1 MQWPKPTIFDAENT
15 APWVLQTP
23 VELPKPDFA
32 DNEELKKAYGISLG
46 QGLDT
51 FKAGMLVFE
60 DAVAKAL
67 WVSTNWKNDPLVI
80 ATRDAYIRE
89 QKKASKPLDKEELL
103 EEVLTAAQIAPEFK
117 DKASL
122 FKLYSEIA
130 GYTGKVAE
138 QLPASNTTNNNYTK
152 IVLVGG
158 SQQRDSNSPEKIINA
173 NPKSEISNNLPK
185 LKLVSGR

>member
-15 APWVLQTP
+15 ASWVLQTP

-32 DNEELKKAYGISLG
+32 DNEELKKAYGIALG
-46 QGLDT
+46 QGLDA
-51 FKAGMLVFE
+51 FKAGMLIFE

>member
-1 MQWPKPTIFDAENT
+1 
-15 APWVLQTP
+15 
-23 VELPKPDFA
+23 
-32 DNEELKKAYGISLG
+32 
-46 QGLDT
+46 
-51 FKAGMLVFE
+51 MLVFE
-60 DAVAKAL
+60 DTVAKAL

-80 ATRDAYIRE
+80 ATRDTYIRE
-89 QKKASKPLDKEELL
+89 QKKARKPLDKEELL
-103 EEVLTAAQIAPEFK
+103 EEVLEAAQIAPEFK

-138 QLPASNTTNNNYTK
+138 QLPVGNTTNNNYTE